1 MDTTKILLLPKRK
14 LTLLSEFIT
23 IFWKIKSVHLIKIW
37 IYIKKWY
44 DLSPEEK
51 KNYAKPDTP
60 RRKIGEEAY
69 KWKTEIAYDMAMIDY
84 YNKLY
89 SSGKKPRAN
98 DKTYY
103 F

>member
-1 MDTTKILLLPKRK
+1 MDL
-14 LTLLSEFIT
+14 
-23 IFWKIKSVHLIKIW
+23 
-37 IYIKKWY
+37 YKKWY
-44 DLSPEEK
+44 DISPEEK

-84 YNKLY
+84 YKLY
-89 SSGKKPRAN
+89 SSDKKPHAN
-98 DKTYY
+98 NKTYY